1 LYLITLR
8 PLCTCRLPFESL
20 GLRSYTFWCRV
31 SASSGSSL
39 SGEGGRRNCASGA
52 EDAELSEMV
61 EEVLHRQAHYLV
73 ERNEMPLE
81 DALVS
86 VVSSEAGRQLRELGE
101 GEHQHEE
108 ARYWQANLCFERV
121 TERVRQRRTT

>member
-1 LYLITLR
+1 VQQKQKVQK
-8 PLCTCRLPFESL
+8 EQS
-20 GLRSYTFWCRV
+20 V
-31 SASSGSSL
+31 
-39 SGEGGRRNCASGA
+39 
-52 EDAELSEMV
+52 SEMV

-101 GEHQHEE
+101 GEHRHEE

-121 TERVRQRRTT
+121 TERVRQGRTT

>member
-1 LYLITLR
+1 
-8 PLCTCRLPFESL
+8 L
-20 GLRSYTFWCRV
+20 GK
-31 SASSGSSL
+31 
-39 SGEGGRRNCASGA
+39 GEGGTVQQKQKEQKEQSV
-52 EDAELSEMV
+52 SEMV

-73 ERNEMPLE
+73 ERNGMPLE

-86 VVSSEAGRQLRELGE
+86 VASSEAGRQLRELGE

-121 TERVRQRRTT
+121 TERVRQGRTT